1 MSLKLT
7 FYVKRLEKPHK
18 PGEHPSLRS
27 FRADAQGLSWGEG
40 GNPEELVFTQTPFD
54 VRSFPKLTGT
64 YSVPRTVLGIKE
76 TSVKKTN
83 QDRSATGK
91 LREASNRTGSQD
103 TWLLPIT
110 LLYELRV

>member
-7 FYVKRLEKPHK
+7 FYVKRLEKPHR

-54 VRSFPKLTGT
+54 VRSFPK
-64 YSVPRTVLGIKE
+64 
-76 TSVKKTN
+76 
-83 QDRSATGK
+83 Q
-91 LREASNRTGSQD
+91 
-103 TWLLPIT
+103 
-110 LLYELRV
+110 